1 VDDPKLVA
9 TLNSILNTLGNMA
22 AAAAVGDDSVVKNI
36 VESKGSTF
44 GKKGGTKV
52 DPTQVRLQTE
62 IAYKFL
68 KKQEKPKSANLG
80 RDKPRLVSEYTLFAK
95 TFYKVMQQLKP
106 DEKGKTKVID
116 PAAKAALAQQEQMNK
131 LLKQIASGK
140 LGRGGKG
147 GPGGDEEGGFFS
159 DIMDQLGGL
168 LGMGA
173 GGGILGAAGSRL
185 FGRKGRKLAKQKKA
199 ELKKQKKVDADKKK
213 AQKKQ
218 DADKKKAQKKKPK
231 ADTKKPKADTKKP
244 KVDTKKPKVD
254 TKKVTKKTT
263 QQALKK
269 GGTKAAVKTGAKVGA
284 KVGSR
289 FIPGVGWVLTAVDVA
304 LIAKGVYDV
313 NKANAEAAESNR
325 RYQAGH
331 GNLIDKLKADQ
342 ERVAAGGDPLG
353 ALVKELQIK
362 QQMLSKQYND
372 KQYEYMTNKGFIG
385 FGKKI
390 DKDEQIELDRIEKE
404 RRNFQKEQLRP
415 AIRAW
420 QMAKAMRGD
429 EKAREYVSRAKNEFE
444 AERKAAAKRQ
454 PMVDRMVEQGMD
466 LEQIHTA
473 LGEGDAHHKK
483 LRAAIAADRAL
494 SGGTNMYSPQSQGKI
509 PYAEDFMFRGGRFV
523 RFSSSDDILGAKRGG
538 ALDKLLSR
546 SVPGGV
552 GAGSQPVRIS
562 NIASITDEIKTSN
575 VYLQH
580 LVKLTAK
587 LVSSAG
593 GGARAIPVP
602 SSGGESISKAQGSPD
617 GPSFSDSRVE
627 FYNSPYSMHTPGTL
641 T

>member
-1 VDDPKLVA
+1 MDDPKLVA
-9 TLNSILNTLGNMA
+9 TLNSILNALGNMA
-22 AAAAVGDDSVVKNI
+22 AASAGGDDSVVKNI

-68 KKQEKPKSANLG
+68 KKQDKPKSANLG

-140 LGRGGKG
+140 LGRGGRG
-147 GPGGDEEGGFFS
+147 GPGGDKEGGFMS
-159 DIMDQLGGL
+159 DIMAQLGGL

-173 GGGILGAAGSRL
+173 SGGILGAAGSRL
-185 FGRKGRKLAKQKKA
+185 FNRKGRKLAKQKKA
-199 ELKKQKKVDADKKK
+199 DLKKQKKVDADKKK
-213 AQKKQ
+213 VQKKQ

-231 ADTKKPKADTKKP
+231 ADTKKPK
-244 KVDTKKPKVD
+244 VDTKKPKVD
-254 TKKVTKKTT
+254 TKKITKKTT

-269 GGTKAAVKTGAKVGA
+269 GGTKAAVKTGAKIGA

-313 NKANAEAAESNR
+313 SKANKAAAESNR
-325 RYQAGH
+325 QYQAGH
-331 GNLIDKLKADQ
+331 GNLMDRLKADQ

-372 KQYEYMTNKGFIG
+372 KQYEYSTNKGIIG
-385 FGKKI
+385 LGKKV
-390 DKDEQIELDRIEKE
+390 DKDEQKELDRMEKE
-404 RRNFQKEQLRP
+404 SLTFDKEQVRP

-429 EKAREYVSRAKNEFE
+429 EKAREFVSRAKNEFE

-454 PMVDRMVEQGMD
+454 PMVDRMVEQGMG
-466 LEQIHTA
+466 LEQVHTA

-523 RFSSSDDILGAKRGG
+523 RFNSSDDILGAKRGG
-538 ALDKLLSR
+538 AVDKLLSR

-552 GAGSQPVRIS
+552 GAGSQPIRIS
-562 NIASITDEIKTSN
+562 NISSITDEIKTSN

-602 SSGGESISKAQGSPD
+602 SSSGESISKAQGSPE
-617 GPSFSDSRVE
+617 GPSFADSRVE